1 MITNVQKRWAS
12 RAMVSAAILV
22 CMCLGFTKKR
32 TYQPAAIPAVV
43 GTTVANAV
51 KGGGAGKVAL
61 YEKLGLQAMGLSREA
76 FTYALSG
83 FSNLLNAGKIQKDNI
98 LSILD
103 FSLPSNKKR
112 LFVIDLE
119 SEEVLYN
126 TFSSH
131 GKNSGK
137 IIPTDFSNQE
147 NSNKS
152 SLGFYV
158 TRETYNGK
166 HGCSLRLEG
175 EEEGFNSN
183 ALSRGIVMHS
193 AAYVNETVAARQGF
207 IGRSQG
213 CPAVPEAVSKS
224 IINTIKNGSCLFI
237 YSPDK
242 NYIAKSKMIQA

>member
-12 RAMVSAAILV
+12 RAVVSAAILV
-22 CMCLGFTKKR
+22 CMSLGFTKKR
-32 TYQPAAIPAVV
+32 TYSAAELPVVV
-43 GTTVANAV
+43 GTTVASAV
-51 KGGGAGKVAL
+51 KGVKSEKVAL

-83 FSNLLNAGKIQKDNI
+83 FSNLMNAGKIQKDNI

-103 FSLPSNKKR
+103 FSIPSNKKR

-119 SEEVLYN
+119 NGELLYN
-126 TFSSH
+126 TYSSH

-137 IIPTDFSNQE
+137 VIPTDFSNQE

-193 AAYVNETVAARQGF
+193 AAYVNEDVASRQGF

-242 NYIAKSKMIQA
+242 NYLTKSKMIQA